1 MKDALIKSIQKWQD
15 IVDGKNT
22 DAPDSKNCP
31 LCEVFYGTY
40 PKQCI
45 GCPVMKRTGISQC
58 QNTPYNAAWRRWD
71 EFKINK
77 TEESRLAYIEA
88 AKLEL
93 DFLKSLLTDLEK

>member
-22 DAPDSKNCP
+22 DEPDSTNCP
-31 LCEVFYGTY
+31 LCEVFYGDR
-40 PKQCI
+40 CN
-45 GCPVMKRTGISQC
+45 GCPVMKKTGREFC
-58 QNTPYNAAWRRWD
+58 GDTPYNDAWRRWD
-71 EFKINK
+71 KFKINK